1 VKIFLTPR
9 ARAELNDIGDAI
21 AADNPARAASFTDGL
36 LAKAMHLAEYPAAFP
51 LFEPF
56 AHRGLRGRVHGQYVI
71 IYRIVASTVEILH
84 FLHGA
89 RDITGLL
96 TGEDFDA

>member
-1 VKIFLTPR
+1 
-9 ARAELNDIGDAI
+9 
-21 AADNPARAASFTDGL
+21 
-36 LAKAMHLAEYPAAFP
+36 
-51 LFEPF
+51 
-56 AHRGLRGRVHGQYVI
+56 LRRRVHDQYVI

-96 TGEDFDA
+96 AGEDFDA